1 MRKIILIAFV
11 LIALSGL
18 ACVNASDLDN
28 ATDSLSQQ
36 DIQDLEVAVESND
49 TGLIGKS
56 NGSDI
61 VIADSKG
68 SGQSS
73 KITDSSAY
81 LVLDNDADK
90 ENICLGDYVTWT
102 VSVENRGPGN
112 AKNVKVFNQLPD
124 GLKYVK
130 HTATQGTFNPKTG
143 IWDLGDL
150 LNGSEVFL
158 YIKTIAVSVGE
169 KVNKANL
176 TCQSINLNKDCY
188 EEEEIDVFDCSNKA
202 SKSYHDNSQ
211 PLHEN
216 SIKTAGNPIGLVLL
230 SFFGCLMAYSK
241 K

>member
-1 MRKIILIAFV
+1 MKKIILIALV

-18 ACVNASDLDN
+18 VCVNASDLDN

-36 DIQDLEVAVESND
+36 DPQELEVAAESND
-49 TGLIGKS
+49 TAPIGKS
-56 NGSDI
+56 NDTDI
-61 VIADSKG
+61 VISDSKTNDF
-68 SGQSS
+68 SS

-90 ENICLGDYVTWT
+90 ENICLGDYVTWI

-112 AKNVKVFNQLPD
+112 AKSVKVFNQLPD

-130 HTATQGTFNPKTG
+130 HTATQGTFNPNTG
-143 IWDLGDL
+143 IWDIGNL

-158 YIKTIAVSVGE
+158 YIKTLAVSLGE

-176 TCQSINLNKDCY
+176 TCQSINLNKERY
-188 EEEEIDVFDCSNKA
+188 EEEEIDVFDCRNQTPNADHSEHFHE
-202 SKSYHDNSQ
+202 KSM
-211 PLHEN
+211 
-216 SIKTAGNPIGLVLL
+216 KTAGNPIGLVLL
-230 SFFGCLMAYSK
+230 SLFGCFMAYSK